1 MSFKLIDI
9 QFSIENQ
16 RILYKKNLDLPEGQ
30 HVLIYGP
37 SGSGKT
43 TLINL
48 MAGLLKPTKGKILFK
63 DMDYSFMQELEIDN
77 LRKEKFGFIFQKLH
91 LIEHLNVEQNISL
104 GQNTVNNKELSE
116 LIDIL
121 GLSAKKKS
129 LARYLSFGESQ
140 RVAIARG
147 LIKKPEV
154 IFADEPTSALDDD
167 NAKKFIEL
175 ILSETKK
182 NNTSIIISSHDG
194 RIKKYFSNVLM
205 VSR

>member
-9 QFSIENQ
+9 EFFIENQ
-16 RILYKKNLDLPEGQ
+16 KILNKKNLNLSEGE

-48 MAGLLKPTKGKILFK
+48 MAGLLKPTSGKIYYRK
-63 DMDYSFMQELEIDN
+63 TDYSSLKELQIDN

-104 GQNTVNNKELSE
+104 GQNIADHKHLSK
-116 LIDIL
+116 LINLL
-121 GLSAKKKS
+121 GLSSKKKC
-129 LARYLSFGESQ
+129 LARELSLGEAQ

-147 LIKKPEV
+147 VVKKPEV
-154 IFADEPTSALDDD
+154 IFADEPTSALDDN
-167 NAKKFIEL
+167 NAKKFVEL
-175 ILSETKK
+175 ILSEAEE
-182 NNTSIIISSHDG
+182 NNTSVIISSHDS
-194 RIKKYFSNVLM
+194 RIKTYFSKVLM
-205 VSR
+205 V

>member
-48 MAGLLKPTKGKILFK
+48 MAGLIKPTKGKIFFK
-63 DMDYSFMQELEIDN
+63 DIDYSFINDSELDN

-104 GQNTVNNKELSE
+104 GQNIVNHKELSE

-129 LARYLSFGESQ
+129 LARYLSLGESQ

-182 NNTSIIISSHDG
+182 NKTTVIISSHDG
-194 RIKKYFSNVLM
+194 RIKKYFSNVFI